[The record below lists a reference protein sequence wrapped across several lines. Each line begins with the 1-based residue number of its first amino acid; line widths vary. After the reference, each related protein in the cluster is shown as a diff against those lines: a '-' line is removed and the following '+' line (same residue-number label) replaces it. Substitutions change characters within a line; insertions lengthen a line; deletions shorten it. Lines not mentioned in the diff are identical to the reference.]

1 MDERDVTA
9 TIDRALERGSATATD
24 ALERGLEELA
34 LALAAEA
41 PEPEP
46 AFAAELDERV
56 RTGFPRDS
64 RHTRLG
70 LPRPRIRIKRPPA
83 PLLAGAASLIA
94 VIAVVV
100 SLNGGDDRATTL
112 SDAPTGGATSPDSSA
127 GALSAPA
134 TKAESSGDTPAE
146 PAIVDRQL
154 ARRAALAPPPDG
166 GATARSFPHLR
177 SFPHRRG
184 FAPGVRDRRIERSAT
199 LTLAA
204 PTDRL
209 DRAAADV
216 AAVAKRYGGF
226 VLSSSLATGD
236 EGLPTGGE
244 FQLRIPTARLD
255 RALAALAELG
265 QVRSRTQT
273 GDDVTSAFVTAGDR
287 LQAAR
292 AERRSLLTRLESADT
307 DVEAES
313 LRLQLDAN
321 AGEINRLLGR
331 IRLLRLR
338 TDYATV
344 AVTLESRDDEGSAE
358 SGDGLG
364 GAVDDAIDSLG
375 ESLELVIRVLGVAI
389 PLALLVAAAA
399 LGVRT
404 VRRRR
409 REAALS

>member
-1 MDERDVTA
+1 MDERDTTA
-9 TIDRALERGSATATD
+9 TIDRALERGTTTATGP
-24 ALERGLEELA
+24 LERELEELT

-41 PEPEP
+41 PEPQPE
-46 AFAAELDERV
+46 FAAELGGRA
-56 RTGFPRDS
+56 RAGFPRAD
-64 RHTRLG
+64 RPTRFG
-70 LPRPRIRIKRPPA
+70 LARPRIRVKRPPTT
-83 PLLAGAASLIA
+83 LLAGAASLIA

-112 SDAPTGGATSPDSSA
+112 GETGGGGVASPDSSA
-127 GALSAPA
+127 GALEEPA
-134 TKAESSGDTPAE
+134 TKAESAADTATE

-154 ARRAALAPPPDG
+154 ARRAALAPPDG
-166 GATARSFPHLR
+166 GAVARSFPR
-177 SFPHRRG
+177 RRG

-209 DRAAADV
+209 DRTAADV
-216 AAVAKRYGGF
+216 AAVTRRYGGF

-255 RALAALAELG
+255 RALAALAGLG

-273 GDDVTSAFVTAGDR
+273 GDDVTSAFVTTGDR

-292 AERRSLLTRLESADT
+292 AERRSLLTRLEGADT

-344 AVTLESRDDEGSAE
+344 AVTLESRDDDGSATP
-358 SGDGLG
+358 GDGLG
-364 GAVDDAIDSLG
+364 GAIDDAIDTLG
-375 ESLELVIRVLGVAI
+375 DSLELVIRALGIAI
-389 PLALLVAAAA
+389 PLALLVAAVA
-399 LGVRT
+399 LGARVF
-404 VRRRR
+404 RRRR
-409 REAALS
+409 REAVLSDAV